1 MQGPI
6 PVSTANIMI
15 EDYIRST
22 EPGIEDLS
30 KKTWSVSFTGKEL
43 MDWLVEKMPFAD
55 ELRICFGKYPK
66 DDPNGGRVSVIL
78 WPYKDG
84 KPATEGYSEDYSQG
98 KDEPVPPPPIPP
110 YNNGGLQP

>member
-15 EDYIRST
+15 EDFIRST

-43 MDWLVEKMPFAD
+43 MDWLNEKMPFAD

-66 DDPNGGRVSVIL
+66 DDPNSGRVTVIL

-84 KPATEGYSEDYSQG
+84 QPITEGYSEG
-98 KDEPVPPPPIPP
+98 KDDPTPTPP
-110 YNNGGLQP
+110 YNNGGLNP

>member
-22 EPGIEDLS
+22 ESGIEDLS
-30 KKTWSVSFTGKEL
+30 KKTWSVSFTGIEL
-43 MDWLVEKMPFAD
+43 MGWLTQTMPFAD
-55 ELRICFGKYPK
+55 ELKICFGKYPK
-66 DDPNGGRVSVIL
+66 EDPNGGRVTVIL

-84 KPATEGYSEDYSQG
+84 KPATQPISEG
-98 KDEPVPPPPIPP
+98 KDGDTAPIPP
-110 YNNGGLQP
+110 YNQGQLNP

>member
-43 MDWLVEKMPFAD
+43 MDWLIEKMPFAD
-55 ELRICFGKYPK
+55 ELKICFGKYPK
-66 DDPNGGRVSVIL
+66 DDPNAGRVTVIL

-84 KPATEGYSEDYSQG
+84 KPATQPLSEG
-98 KDEPVPPPPIPP
+98 KDDPPPPPPIPP
-110 YNNGGLQP
+110 YNQGSLEP

>member
-22 EPGIEDLS
+22 ESGIEDLS
-30 KKTWSVSFTGKEL
+30 KKTWSVSFTGIEL
-43 MDWLVEKMPFAD
+43 MGWLTQTMPFAD
-55 ELRICFGKYPK
+55 ELKICFGKYPK
-66 DDPNGGRVSVIL
+66 EDPNGGRVTVIL

-84 KPATEGYSEDYSQG
+84 KPATEGYSEG
-98 KDEPVPPPPIPP
+98 KDETPPPIPP
-110 YNNGGLQP
+110 YNNGSLQP

>member
-6 PVSTANIMI
+6 PVSTANTMI

-22 EPGIEDLS
+22 ESGAEDLS

-43 MDWLVEKMPFAD
+43 MDWLAEKMPFAD

-66 DDPNGGRVSVIL
+66 DDIKGGQVTVIL
-78 WPYKDG
+78 WPYKNG
-84 KPATEGYSEDYSQG
+84 QPATQGYLEG
-98 KDEPVPPPPIPP
+98 KDDPVPPPPIPP
-110 YNNGGLQP
+110 YNNGGLNP